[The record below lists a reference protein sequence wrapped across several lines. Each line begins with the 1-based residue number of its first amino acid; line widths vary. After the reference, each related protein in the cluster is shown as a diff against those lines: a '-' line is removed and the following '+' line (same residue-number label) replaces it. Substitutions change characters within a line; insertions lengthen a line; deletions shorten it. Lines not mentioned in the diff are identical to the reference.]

1 MHSLNHNPENSYQW
15 QSYKQL
21 ELLSDWTPAP
31 APPKIGLGMPFLWRS
46 LLSLLI
52 DELVSEQRVEY
63 LERCWAVDQACPA
76 SLIRHPWQQFLTL
89 IE

>member
-1 MHSLNHNPENSYQW
+1 MHSLNRNLEASQQW

-21 ELLSDWTPAP
+21 ELVPDSTPAP
-31 APPKIGLGMPFLWRS
+31 QPSKIDLGIPFLWRS

-52 DELVSEQRVEY
+52 DELVDEQRVEY
-63 LERCWAVDQACPA
+63 LERCWTVDQVHSDRP
-76 SLIRHPWQQFLTL
+76 SRHPWQQFFIL